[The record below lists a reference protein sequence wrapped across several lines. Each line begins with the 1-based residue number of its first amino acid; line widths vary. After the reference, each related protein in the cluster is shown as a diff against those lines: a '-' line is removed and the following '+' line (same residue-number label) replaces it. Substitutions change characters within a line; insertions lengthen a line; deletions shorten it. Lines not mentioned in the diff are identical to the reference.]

1 MSAADISLL
10 AVIHAQSD
18 CANQLVERFLDDALR
33 TIETR
38 FKDDLERLH
47 LEPKHYAAR
56 YPKVVSA
63 LINGHATA
71 FQTLAISEAL
81 RELRDVVDRRG
92 EELASIDANLD
103 NIANAVKM
111 LDRS

>member
-1 MSAADISLL
+1 MSGNFVSLPL
-10 AVIHAQSD
+10 VIHAQSD
-18 CANQLVERFLDDALR
+18 CANQLVERFLDDALK

-47 LEPKHYAAR
+47 PEPRHYAAR
-56 YPKVVSA
+56 YPEVVSA
-63 LINGHATA
+63 LINAHATA

-81 RELRDVVDRRG
+81 RELRDVVDKRS
-92 EELASIDANLD
+92 EELGRIDASLD
-103 NIANAVKM
+103 GIAIAIKM